1 MGLLDCKMLLSL
13 MISSFDGS
21 LFLYYNDEYLSNY
34 SYITMLLEEQTS
46 THLADLF
53 SALSD
58 STRLRIISV
67 LLEGEMNVGDIAS
80 QLEMTES
87 AVSHQLRGLRYMR
100 LVRSRKNG
108 RQVFYSLD
116 DDHVAK
122 LYRMGLDHVEH
133 G

>member
-1 MGLLDCKMLLSL
+1 MVLQ
-13 MISSFDGS
+13 
-21 LFLYYNDEYLSNY
+21 
-34 SYITMLLEEQTS
+34 EQIS

-58 STRLRIISV
+58 PTRLRIFSV
-67 LLEGEMNVGDIAS
+67 LLESELNVGDIAA
-80 QLEMTES
+80 QLTMTES
-87 AVSHQLRGLRYMR
+87 AVSHQLRGLRQLR

-108 RQVFYSLD
+108 RQVFYALD

-122 LYRMGLDHVEH
+122 LYRLGLEHVEH

>member
-1 MGLLDCKMLLSL
+1 
-13 MISSFDGS
+13 MIILSFDGS
-21 LFLYYNDEYLSNY
+21 FF
-34 SYITMLLEEQTS
+34 MLLKEHTS

-58 STRLRIISV
+58 PTRLRIISV
-67 LLEGEMNVGDIAS
+67 LLAGERNVGQLAA

-87 AVSHQLRGLRYMR
+87 AVSHQLRGLRQLR
-100 LVRSRKNG
+100 LVRSRKDG
-108 RQVFYSLD
+108 RQVFYALD

-122 LYRMGLDHVEH
+122 LYRLGMEHVEH

>member
-1 MGLLDCKMLLSL
+1 MLLQ
-13 MISSFDGS
+13 
-21 LFLYYNDEYLSNY
+21 
-34 SYITMLLEEQTS
+34 EQIS
-46 THLADLF
+46 THLAELF

-58 STRLRIISV
+58 PTRLRIISV
-67 LLEGEMNVGDIAS
+67 LLDGEMNVGDIAG
-80 QLEMTES
+80 QLGMSES
-87 AVSHQLRGLRYMR
+87 AVSHQLRGLRQMR

-108 RQVFYSLD
+108 RQVYYALD